1 MRTHTKDFKTNIK
14 EFGREIKGKIYH
26 YYNYKINDESN
37 NNLIAENEDLLI
49 LENASDAIFDIV
61 LVGSGGT
68 ENLFLKSLKELKEPI
83 VLLSTSRNNSL
94 PACLEIKTYLE
105 NHNKLCF
112 LLSGNEE
119 HIANMLKHIATII
132 NAYNSLLDNNLGV
145 IGGASS
151 WLIAS
156 PIEPK
161 SIHTNFKLNVVKI
174 KMKELESL
182 IEETEQEMIDIND
195 VPHASEI
202 MNKFDNK
209 EVAHQ
214 AIVFY
219 LALKK
224 LAKKH
229 DLKGLTI
236 KCFDLLNKYKNTA
249 CLALAL
255 LNEEGIVSGCE
266 GDMPSLL
273 TMYIIYTLTGRS
285 SFMANPSKF
294 NYEDNSLL
302 VAHCTVPLNMTSSY
316 SLTTHFE
323 SGLGIGV
330 RGEMPEGKITI
341 SKIAPNFSLEDT
353 ICLPAS
359 IKECPHLE
367 GYCRTQIV
375 VSLNDEGLLDILKAS
390 FGNHL
395 IVSYGE
401 VYQDLLPLL
410 SLLRRNEQK

>member
-1 MRTHTKDFKTNIK
+1 MQINLIPLYSFLHKNNQKVIK
-14 EFGREIKGKIYH
+14 EDLVFIDEI
-26 YYNYKINDESN
+26 N
-37 NNLIAENEDLLI
+37 NFLMDDDLLIAEKAKNPLFDVVLI
-49 LENASDAIFDIV
+49 
-61 LVGSGGT
+61 GSGGT
-68 ENLFLKSLKELKEPI
+68 ESLFLKRLNDLKEPI
-83 VLLSTSRNNSL
+83 VILSTSKNNSL

-112 LLSGNEE
+112 LLSGSEE

-132 NAYNSLLDNNLGV
+132 NAYHSLIDSKLGV

-161 SIHTNFKLNVVKI
+161 KIYDSFKIKTVKI
-174 KMKELESL
+174 PMKELEQL
-182 IEETEQEMIDIND
+182 VEETEQEMIDIND
-195 VPHASEI
+195 VPHATEI

-209 EVAHQ
+209 EVVHQ

-224 LAKKH
+224 LVKKY

-236 KCFDLLNKYKNTA
+236 KCFDLLKKYKNTA

-255 LNEEGIVSGCE
+255 LNEEGISAGCE
-266 GDMPSLL
+266 GDMPSLI
-273 TMYIIYTLTGRS
+273 TMHVIHALTGRS

-302 VAHCTVPLNMTSSY
+302 LAHCTVPLNMTSSY

-410 SLLRRNEQK
+410 SLLRRSNEK